1 MSKAG
6 HSKFLARTGMA
17 RTGMAGR
24 GWERSGIARQG
35 NARQGN
41 SLVNLSPRKGRDGR
55 GKVRH
60 RMALQGK
67 DIL

>member
-1 MSKAG
+1 
-6 HSKFLARTGMA
+6 MA